1 MLTINTF
8 SIAFLV
14 QISTDLTVPIQLFS
28 TKIKQHGP
36 FFIGDIIIP
45 NSKLKAAPS
54 DSLYINVSIKIHN
67 DIHKYILPMT
77 YNESENA
84 WVFIADKTIIKY
96 SIYTLIFPFNLEVE
110 IDIVHGPNISSMKKT
125 VALTDDKSLIFLPNS
140 DAFISLEILESNYLI
155 KPNNIVGPFELV
167 ITAINTNVSK
177 KIKLTSVKDRY
188 FLSGEP
194 SGCLY
199 INEILLKQSAKVEKI
214 VLNKIDMFEEPFY
227 LKGTLIQTPSGFKPI
242 ETIKTGSKILNQR
255 NRPIDVIS
263 TYSCISSWVDGVIF
277 KKGNL
282 LIHKGIKTMGS
293 DGLLCNPT
301 AEGLAKATKQELC
314 GASDVCVCYSIEIA
328 SPADKLILTDG
339 IIADSFLNKKRPKQ
353 VFISVY
359 SQKFIKE
366 IE

>member
-14 QISTDLTVPIQLFS
+14 QINTDLTVPIQLFS

-36 FFIGDIIIP
+36 FFIGDIFIP

-54 DSLYINVSIKIHN
+54 EHFCINVSIKIN
-67 DIHKYILPMT
+67 NVLYKYMLPMT
-77 YNESENA
+77 YIESENA

-96 SIYTLIFPFNLEVE
+96 AIYTLIFPFNLEVE
-110 IDIVHGPNISSMKKT
+110 INIVYGSNITSIKKNIG
-125 VALTDDKSLIFLPNS
+125 LTNDKSLIFLPNS

-155 KPNNIVGPFELV
+155 KPNNIVSPFELV
-167 ITAINTNVSK
+167 ITAINTNVLK

-199 INEILLKQSAKVEKI
+199 INEIFLKQNAATEYI
-214 VLNKIDMFEEPFY
+214 VLNKIDSFEEPFY
-227 LKGTLIQTPSGFKPI
+227 LKGTLIQTPTGFKPI

-263 TYSCISSWVDGVIF
+263 TYSRISSWVDGNIF

-282 LIHKGIKTMGS
+282 LIHKSIKTLGS
-293 DGLLCNPT
+293 DGILCYPT
-301 AEGLAKATKQELC
+301 AERLAKATKQELC
-314 GASDVCVCYSIEIA
+314 GTGDVCVCYSIEIA
-328 SPADKLILTDG
+328 NPADKLILTDG

-353 VFISVY
+353 IFISVY